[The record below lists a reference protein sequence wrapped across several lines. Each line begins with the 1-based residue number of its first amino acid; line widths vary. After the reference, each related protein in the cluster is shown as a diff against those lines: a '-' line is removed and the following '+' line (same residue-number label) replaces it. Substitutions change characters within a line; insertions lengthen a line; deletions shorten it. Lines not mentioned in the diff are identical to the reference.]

1 MAKVVPVHIQGGKT
15 RLMEVDENVQ
25 MPDVATQHG
34 HEGDGLQAK
43 GWQDTATNKLLDL
56 TEILEAVAAMVPN
69 AFRHAA
75 GANVDKVTLSFGIK
89 LGGEA
94 GIPYLTKGTA
104 ESSIG
109 IQVEC
114 SFPKE
119 T

>member
-1 MAKVVPVHIQGGKT
+1 MTKVVPVHLQGGKT
-15 RLMEVDENVQ
+15 LLMEVDENVQ

-89 LGGEA
+89 LGGQT
-94 GIPYLTKGTA
+94 Y
-104 ESSIG
+104 
-109 IQVEC
+109 
-114 SFPKE
+114 
-119 T
+119 